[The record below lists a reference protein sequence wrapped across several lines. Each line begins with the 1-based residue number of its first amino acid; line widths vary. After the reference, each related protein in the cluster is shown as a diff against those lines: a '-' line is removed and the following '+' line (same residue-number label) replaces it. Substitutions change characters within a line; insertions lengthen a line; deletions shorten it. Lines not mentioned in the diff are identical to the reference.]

1 MTSAV
6 GEWIW
11 QKGVIK
17 GVSIVVRIVVAWL
30 GAMGLQN
37 WGITINQDVLI
48 LALVGVLEV
57 VRNLAKTKWPKYFGW
72 L

>member
-11 QKGVIK
+11 QKGVVK

-30 GAMGLQN
+30 GAIGLEKF
-37 WGITINQDVLI
+37 GITINQEVLT

-57 VRNLAKTKWPKYFGW
+57 LRNMLKTKWPKYFGW

>member
-1 MTSAV
+1 MPTAV

-11 QKGVIK
+11 QKGVVK

>member
-1 MTSAV
+1 MTTAV

-11 QKGVIK
+11 QKGVVK

-30 GAMGLQN
+30 GAVGLEKF
-37 WGITINQDVLI
+37 GITINQDVLI

-57 VRNLAKTKWPKYFGW
+57 LRNLLKTKWPKYFGW

>member
-11 QKGVIK
+11 QKGVVK

>member
-1 MTSAV
+1 MTTAV

-11 QKGVIK
+11 QKGVVK

-30 GAMGLQN
+30 GAIGLEKF
-37 WGITINQDVLI
+37 GITINQDVLI
-48 LALVGVLEV
+48 LALVGLLEI
-57 VRNLAKTKWPKYFGW
+57 VRNLLKTKWPKYFGW

>member
-1 MTSAV
+1 MTTAV

-11 QKGVIK
+11 QKGVVK

-30 GAMGLQN
+30 GSVELQK
-37 WGITINQDVLI
+37 WGVTINQDALI
-48 LALVGVLEV
+48 LAIVGLLEV
-57 VRNLAKTKWPKYFGW
+57 LRNLMKTKWPKYFGW

>member
-11 QKGVIK
+11 QKGVVK

-30 GAMGLQN
+30 GAVGLEKF
-37 WGITINQDVLI
+37 GVTINQEVLV

-57 VRNLAKTKWPKYFGW
+57 LRNLIKTKYPKIFGW

>member
-1 MTSAV
+1 MTTAV

-11 QKGVIK
+11 QKGVVK

-30 GAMGLQN
+30 GAVGLQK
-37 WGITINQDVLI
+37 WGIEINQDVLI
-48 LALVGVLEV
+48 LSIVGVLEV
-57 VRNLAKTKWPKYFGW
+57 LRNLMKTKWPKYFGW